1 LAAKLP
7 NGSHYLILKGRAEQ
21 IPLRS
26 GSGSLLIA
34 TPPYNGAP
42 RIARQD
48 CVTRDPLQYK
58 RFLSR
63 FLREATR
70 VVRPGGFILL
80 HTNIPP
86 VARVRGAYR
95 IVFTVYQKRR
105 PRGRWTSCPVGSRR
119 FLAQFAR
126 VRQIKWLALPVW
138 LYRALVKQYS
148 APGDTVVHA
157 FSGSGNGALA
167 ALELARRPVLLDL
180 HHHRQ
185 VHKRLARMTKMRA
198 NGSGTRQQ
206 RLRRPSGWGPH

>member
-1 LAAKLP
+1 M
-7 NGSHYLILKGRAEQ
+7 ILKGRAEQ
-21 IPLRS
+21 MPLRS
-26 GSGSLLIA
+26 GSGGLVIA
-34 TPPYNGAP
+34 TPPYIGAP

-48 CVTRDPLQYK
+48 CATRDPRQYT
-58 RFLSR
+58 RFLAR
-63 FLREATR
+63 FLREANR
-70 VVRPGGFILL
+70 IVRPGGFILL

-86 VARVRGAYR
+86 VARLRGAYR
-95 IVFTVYQKRR
+95 IVFTVYQKRCR
-105 PRGRWTSCPVGSRR
+105 RGRWTSCPVGSRR

-126 VRQIKWLALPVW
+126 VKQIKWLALPVW

-185 VHKRLARMTKMRA
+185 VRQRLVRLAKTRL
-198 NGSGTRQQ
+198 NGSGVRGQRPRQ
-206 RLRRPSGWGPH
+206 RC

>member
-1 LAAKLP
+1 MR
-7 NGSHYLILKGRAEQ
+7 NGIHYLILKSRAEQ

-26 GSGSLLIA
+26 GSGGLVIA

-48 CVTRDPLQYK
+48 CATRDPRQYAQ
-58 RFLSR
+58 FLSR
-63 FLREATR
+63 FLREANR
-70 VVRPGGFILL
+70 IVRPGGFILL

-105 PRGRWTSCPVGSRR
+105 RRGKWTSCPVGSRR

-126 VRQIKWLALPVW
+126 VKEIKWLALPVW

-185 VHKRLARMTKMRA
+185 VRQRLARLAKTRL
-198 NGSGTRQQ
+198 NGSGVCG
-206 RLRRPSGWGPH
+206 RRPRQPC